1 MKFSGTA
8 ALLVAFSLSGG
19 ACAFSPSIISGQ
31 VNTKARMAPLA
42 MAEDDEVILNR
53 WSR

>member
-8 ALLVAFSLSGG
+8 ALLVALSLSGG
-19 ACAFSPSIISGQ
+19 ACAFSPSISGQ
-31 VNTKARMAPLA
+31 VNTKARVAPLA
-42 MAEDDEVILNR
+42 MAEDEEVILNR